1 MQAVV
6 LRAWPAKRRVEIL
19 LEILGR
25 PTPMEVDCNLLTLE
39 RRSVAEFVPV
49 LAAPCLA

>member
-1 MQAVV
+1 
-6 LRAWPAKRRVEIL
+6 
-19 LEILGR
+19 
-25 PTPMEVDCNLLTLE
+25 MEVDCNLLTLE